1 MVGPSHLGEVLMG
14 VYSHS
19 YDGGGLEVGRGHG
32 RGHWY
37 ILYSTKSDGGEL
49 SSLAC
54 SCSAAAASEMEL
66 CAYTAPYVCGPRG
79 SLVVYK

>member
-1 MVGPSHLGEVLMG
+1 MG

-19 YDGGGLEVGRGHG
+19 SDGGGLEVGRGHA
-32 RGHWY
+32 RGHWC

-49 SSLAC
+49 SSLAF
-54 SCSAAAASEMEL
+54 SCSSAAASEME
-66 CAYTAPYVCGPRG
+66 CAYTAPYICGPRG

>member
-1 MVGPSHLGEVLMG
+1 MG

-19 YDGGGLEVGRGHG
+19 CDVGGLEVGRGHG
-32 RGHWY
+32 RGHWC

-49 SSLAC
+49 SSLAF
-54 SCSAAAASEMEL
+54 SCSSAAASEME
-66 CAYTAPYVCGPRG
+66 CAYTAPYICGPRG